1 MQIQTSNKSLEK
13 ELTSL
18 RDILIDN
25 GAWFHKSL
33 KIVSEDHGMS
43 VVVDGP
49 ASPGDKLMK
58 VPEKLLVPKHGM
70 NISLKNSDFIFE
82 PDDSI
87 LSSVQ
92 IDIADRMIEIYNMT
106 NKVELHKKECAWLL
120 YKDHPHLLD
129 TLVQGRTQNDY
140 LNKKYKYLHSDST
153 PEEDQNFTC
162 ESYLQ
167 TRVLGRQSE
176 NGHKNQLVMP
186 IIDYLNHDHRGSP
199 FMFKDQNDGAVMHIN
214 VKRPFLDTQ
223 ECFVIYG
230 VYDALDTFLNYGF
243 PDANA
248 PYVRSIPMDIDV
260 NGKGMLKVRAIS
272 GGRNKN
278 ELPKQISDLSS
289 LMPFPVKKP
298 DGSLELSHTLI
309 PIVNAP
315 HAMRRILQVLIR
327 SLVGKEATRKFVI
340 ESVYQVEEQI
350 LKANIDF
357 YTNIIDSIDGM
368 EGPAHLKEMTKNVAM
383 LQRNKLYKY
392 TFNKDFF
399 KVDINEEEPQLEAAS
414 Q

>member
-1 MQIQTSNKSLEK
+1 MQIQSSDKKLEK
-13 ELTSL
+13 ELTAL
-18 RDILIDN
+18 RDVLVEN
-25 GAWFHKSL
+25 GAWFHKNL
-33 KIVSEDHGMS
+33 NIVSEDHGMS

-49 ASPGDKLMK
+49 ASPGDKMMK
-58 VPEKLLVPKHGM
+58 VPESLLVQKHGM

-82 PDDSI
+82 PDDSV
-87 LSSVQ
+87 LSPVQ
-92 IDIADRMIEIYNMT
+92 IEIADRMIEIYNMT
-106 NKVELHKKECAWLL
+106 NKVNLHKEECSWIL

-129 TLVQGRTQNDY
+129 PLVQGRTQNDY
-140 LNKKYKYLHSDST
+140 LNKKYKYLHSNST
-153 PEEDQNFTC
+153 PEEDETFTC

-167 TRVLGRQSE
+167 TRVLGRQ
-176 NGHKNQLVMP
+176 GKDGQKNQLIMP

-199 FMFKDQNDGAVMHIN
+199 FMFKDQKDDAIMHIN
-214 VKRPFLDTQ
+214 VKRPFLERQ

-243 PDANA
+243 PDSHA
-248 PYVRSIPMDIDV
+248 PYVRSIPMDIDI
-260 NGKGMLKVRAIS
+260 NGKGKLKVRAIS
-272 GGRNKN
+272 GGRNKQ

-298 DGSLELSHTLI
+298 DGSLEISHLMI

-315 HAMRRILQVLIR
+315 HALRRVLQVLIR
-327 SLVGKEATRKFVI
+327 SLVGKDETRKFVI
-340 ESVYQVEEQI
+340 ESVYKAEEEI
-350 LKANIDF
+350 LKANIEF
-357 YTNIIDSIDGM
+357 YSNIIDTIDTM
-368 EGPAHLKEMTKNVAM
+368 DGPDHLKSMTKQVAT

-399 KVDINEEEPQLEAAS
+399 KIDIEEEPAIEAAA